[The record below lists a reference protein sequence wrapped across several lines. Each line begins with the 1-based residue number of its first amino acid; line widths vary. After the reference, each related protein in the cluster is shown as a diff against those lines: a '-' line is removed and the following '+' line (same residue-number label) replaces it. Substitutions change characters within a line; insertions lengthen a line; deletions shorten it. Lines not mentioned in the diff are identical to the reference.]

1 MRSDG
6 PSEEEDM
13 KAGSCAASPP
23 AAHLLE
29 EAAGNRQRLNI
40 SAVSQD
46 GDSKATG
53 GETSTGCE
61 EERGLI

>member
-1 MRSDG
+1 
-6 PSEEEDM
+6 M
-13 KAGSCAASPP
+13 KAASCVASPL

-40 SAVSQD
+40 LAVSQD

-53 GETSTGCE
+53 GETSAGCE
-61 EERGLI
+61 EESGLI

>member
-1 MRSDG
+1 
-6 PSEEEDM
+6 M
-13 KAGSCAASPP
+13 KAASCLASPL

>member
-1 MRSDG
+1 
-6 PSEEEDM
+6 M
-13 KAGSCAASPP
+13 KAGSCVASPL

-29 EAAGNRQRLNI
+29 QAAGNQQCLNI

-53 GETSTGCE
+53 GETSTGYE
-61 EERGLI
+61 EKRGLI